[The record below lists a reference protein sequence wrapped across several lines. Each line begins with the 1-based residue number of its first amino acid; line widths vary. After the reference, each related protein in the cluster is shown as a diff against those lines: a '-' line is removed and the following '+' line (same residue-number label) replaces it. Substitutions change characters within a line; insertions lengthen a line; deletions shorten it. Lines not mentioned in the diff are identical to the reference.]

1 MTSIKIKFRPS
12 AVKGK
17 EGILYFQITHQR
29 VTRQIATTH
38 RVYAHEWL
46 AAQQCVVTY
55 KGGHD
60 RRQYLD
66 NVTTMLDGEL
76 RLLSHVISRYEVC
89 AMPYTADVVA
99 NEYRR
104 LHVCHTLMTFMQR
117 VIQHLVQNGQHCTA
131 RNYQSAL
138 RSFMR
143 FRGGTDMPVN
153 MLDAL
158 VVQAFEAWLKRQG
171 ICRNTSSFYM
181 RILRAV
187 YNRAVDSGI
196 TGQCHPFARVYTGN
210 DTTRKRAVD
219 IVIIKTLKQT
229 DLSARPQ
236 LDLARD
242 LFMLS
247 FYLRGMSFVDL
258 AHLRKSNL
266 CNGYLRYTRSKTG
279 QKLCIKWEQ
288 PMQRIVEKYA
298 AQTKTCDWLLPILHD
313 NPTEQTYHCVQM
325 RMGLYLKKVARMAG
339 IQGNLTFYTARHSWA
354 TIAHDNHAPISVI
367 SEALGHDSERTTQ
380 IYLRSIQTA
389 EVDKTNANILAML

>member
-1 MTSIKIKFRPS
+1 
-12 AVKGK
+12 
-17 EGILYFQITHQR
+17 
-29 VTRQIATTH
+29 
-38 RVYAHEWL
+38 
-46 AAQQCVVTY
+46 
-55 KGGHD
+55 
-60 RRQYLD
+60 
-66 NVTTMLDGEL
+66 MLDGEH

-104 LHVCHTLMTFMQR
+104 LHVCHTLMTFMQSI
-117 VIQHLVQNGQHCTA
+117 IQHLVQNGQHCTA

-143 FRGGTDMPVN
+143 FRGGADMPVN

-171 ICRNTSSFYM
+171 VCRNTSSFYM